1 MRYKNKY
8 KSSENYQVSAKTD
21 PKEIVYELLNGLNN
35 RLALCI
41 KSIEKKELDDA
52 KKLAKKAQNIAF
64 ALRKSLDHENGG
76 EISKNLD
83 FIYGHIQYAT
93 DKLIHNG
100 KTDAISSAYYVS
112 SEIFEGWKGM
122 VNKTA

>member
-41 KSIEKKELDDA
+41 KSIEKKELDP
-52 KKLAKKAQNIAF
+52 AF
-64 ALRKSLDHENGG
+64 LHLRSY
-76 EISKNLD
+76 
-83 FIYGHIQYAT
+83 F
-93 DKLIHNG
+93 
-100 KTDAISSAYYVS
+100 
-112 SEIFEGWKGM
+112 
-122 VNKTA
+122 